1 MSKKH
6 QLAKAFDEASMSGK
20 LVDLNEEQ
28 AKEFL
33 SLVEDES
40 AFLKKIRKHTTQNP
54 RGTIGKITADGN
66 FLRPGVYNQ
75 KNNKDFEFGAEP
87 VEYVTKLFRW
97 SFTVYDSE
105 IRNNI
110 EKEWLEST
118 QLGIIAKKVANDYE
132 ETALYS
138 RKRDNPVNIRGMLDG
153 VLWRAEQ
160 NGVVMDAS
168 DTNIFSDRL
177 VDIAKFRKVQKALN
191 PKFRKDAEWFVSP
204 DVMMDYQDL
213 YTTVADFRVRDDL
226 QSRIAKKTTTEC
238 NLLLDD
244 NSILKLGGYNGTV
257 VAGSWSVNQA
267 NQNQIE
273 VSDATWL
280 TPGTELDIAY
290 GTVLLQR
297 VTVQAVT
304 GTTITLVNDLDHDVQ
319 VNDTIK
325 EVTRDGADCIFT
337 DPMNIVWVQ
346 QIWRGSMTF
355 EAERIP
361 SVGWRWHYVW
371 NTDLIVIHDEKLGL
385 LKGLKIK

>member
-28 AKEFL
+28 ATEFL

-66 FLRPGVYNQ
+66 FLRPWVYNQ

-97 SFTVYDSE
+97 SFTIYDSE

-132 ETALYS
+132 ETAFYS
-138 RKRDNPVNIRGMLDG
+138 RKRENPVSIRGMLDG

-168 DTNIFSDRL
+168 DTNVFSDRL

-191 PKFRKDAEWFVSP
+191 PKYRKDAERFVSP

-244 NSILKLGGYNGTV
+244 NSILKV
-257 VAGSWSVNQA
+257 SWFEWEIVSWSWNINNA
-267 NQNQIE
+267 DQNQIE
-273 VSDATWL
+273 LSSTEGLNPW
-280 TPGTELDIAY
+280 TELDINY
-290 GTVLLQR
+290 GTALLQR
-297 VTVQAVT
+297 VTVQAISENTV
-304 GTTITLVNDLDHDVQ
+304 TLVNNLEYDVAVQ
-319 VNDTIK
+319 DSVI
-325 EVTRDGADCIFT
+325 EVIRDGADCIFT
-337 DPMNIVWVQ
+337 DPMNVVWVQ

-385 LKGLKIK
+385 LKGVKIK